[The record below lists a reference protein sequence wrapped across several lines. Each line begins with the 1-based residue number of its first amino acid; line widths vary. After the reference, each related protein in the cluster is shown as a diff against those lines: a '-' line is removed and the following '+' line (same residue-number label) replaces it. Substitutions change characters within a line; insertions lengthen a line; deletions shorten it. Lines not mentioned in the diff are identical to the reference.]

1 MKVRNTWVIPALGC
15 CGLCDKEATVMMS
28 PLLTKNSKCDYT
40 IYLSKVADRG
50 LTYYVGI
57 HPKLAER
64 LVEQA
69 LTHNFLS
76 LLKDIKS
83 YEREKT
89 RMNSRFDFVG
99 VDREG
104 TPFIMEVKN
113 VPLADYVDCTASEKK
128 KLKLDE
134 NDYKVT
140 DKIAYFPDGYRKKN
154 RHCQPPCLETYS
166 RTYRDQNNLPDKVHY
181 VLCDPTTRCILLPAF
196 QCRSYI

>member
-1 MKVRNTWVIPALGC
+1 
-15 CGLCDKEATVMMS
+15 MMS

-89 RMNSRFDFVG
+89 RMNSRFDFCG
-99 VDREG
+99 CRQRRY
-104 TPFIMEVKN
+104 
-113 VPLADYVDCTASEKK
+113 PLYYGGKKRTAS
-128 KLKLDE
+128 
-134 NDYKVT
+134 
-140 DKIAYFPDGYRKKN
+140 R
-154 RHCQPPCLETYS
+154 
-166 RTYRDQNNLPDKVHY
+166 
-181 VLCDPTTRCILLPAF
+181 LCRLHRF
-196 QCRSYI
+196 